1 MKPVEPI
8 LAENVCITN
17 YLILHFLKICFSSQ
31 KGKLNK
37 STLTNI
43 DGHLGKGHSADWLI
57 STTFLT
63 VKQRIIHFLNI
74 KAGTEIG
81 LTN

>member
-1 MKPVEPI
+1 M
-8 LAENVCITN
+8 
-17 YLILHFLKICFSSQ
+17 
-31 KGKLNK
+31 
-37 STLTNI
+37 NI
-43 DGHLGKGHSADWLI
+43 DGHLGKGHSADWMI
-57 STTFLT
+57 STIFLT

>member
-1 MKPVEPI
+1 MYVI
-8 LAENVCITN
+8 QIISF
-17 YLILHFLKICFSSQ
+17 YIFLICFSSQ

-57 STTFLT
+57 STIFLT